1 MAETLFE
8 VDGLCGW
15 GEEYDESDPESVT
28 AVLTV
33 ETDRLRHTLTV
44 TGLQDARW
52 LNEVFGRC
60 YVVRVQ
66 YDEEWSPQYL
76 LQIVFRDSSTVDFP
90 VTSFGIETRSLP
102 KHDC

>member
-1 MAETLFE
+1 MEVLFE

-15 GEEYDESDPESVT
+15 GEEYDESNPESVA

-52 LNEVFGRC
+52 LNEVFYSCPG
-60 YVVRVQ
+60 VRVSF
-66 YDEEWSPQYL
+66 DESWLPQYL
-76 LQIVFRDSSTVDFP
+76 LQIIYPDSSTVDFP
-90 VTSFGIETRSLP
+90 ITSFGLEMRDRRP
-102 KHDC
+102 